1 MSFSYLSIVKEII
14 NVFQAGLLA
23 EKLKSDIDNGIHDE
37 SMTNDETDVIKMVLA
52 NEDFFNRVEVKMAQD
67 FHDIIWENYYN
78 INKKKRFIFIFFVIY
93 MYIFCD

>member
-1 MSFSYLSIVKEII
+1 LRISFENIKNNKFAGKVIMSFSYLSIVKEII

-52 NEDFFNRVEVKMAQD
+52 NEDFFNRVEVKMA
-67 FHDIIWENYYN
+67 
-78 INKKKRFIFIFFVIY
+78 
-93 MYIFCD
+93 